1 MQNYEQAVF
10 ISYAW
15 EGELEHIVNQIDEA
29 LQQRGIKI
37 IRDRRDLVY
46 KSSIKEFME
55 RIGRG
60 NCVIVVVSEQYLRS
74 PHCMFELVEIAEHK
88 QFYDR
93 VFPIVLAE
101 TNIYD
106 PLKRIDYIKYWEAK
120 RAELAEAIRTLDPA
134 NLQGIHEDMDLY
146 DRIRDKIS
154 GLTGILKDMNALTPE
169 IHQNSNFFSLYDAIE
184 KRIKESAAML
194 TAELDEAIALKAK
207 TTTIGAS
214 ENAAVGLTA
223 LRELMQRSSDVRNAV
238 IEFQT
243 DFRVAHEQ
251 VNQLGDYK
259 DLHDLL
265 HRIQFSCYNGI
276 VHAAAHFQSEETIDI
291 LTDHILTFENIIDE
305 LRLVAARPSMPK
317 QELRWIGEAEQMKL
331 DLRIAITSQDEK
343 KLKNV
348 IARLN
353 RLLATHLAR
362 INTLLNHAAR
372 ALRLPALWN
381 ALGRVCNDLTSLN
394 LDPDNVK
401 AFQSGVDALSKI
413 ESALSDLVDSH
424 DRWQTLEVELRLIE
438 SLVEQDLD
446 QLEMDW
452 PNVKQKAEPLYMLF
466 AYEWANALKQE
477 SNALDEALS
486 NKNRVAVRR
495 SFHKYQRRA
504 INRFYQVDLELKAL
518 CGNLRQVGVP
528 LAAVLEMTT

>member
-1 MQNYEQAVF
+1 MEKYEQAVF
-10 ISYAW
+10 ISYAG
-15 EGELEHIVNQIDEA
+15 EGEREEIVNEIDET
-29 LQQRGIKI
+29 LQKRGIKI
-37 IRDRRDLVY
+37 IRDLGYRG
-46 KSSIKEFME
+46 SIKEFME

-60 NCVIVVVSEQYLRS
+60 NCVVVIVSEKYLHS
-74 PHCMFELVEIAEHK
+74 PNCMFELVEIAENK
-88 QFYDR
+88 QFHDR
-93 VFPIVLAE
+93 VFPIILAGA
-101 TNIYD
+101 NIED
-106 PLKRIDYIKYWEAK
+106 PLRRVEYVKFWEIK
-120 RAELAEAIRTLDPA
+120 RAELAEAMKTLDPA
-134 NLQGIHEDMDLY
+134 NLQGIREDMDLY

-169 IHQNSNFFSLYDAIE
+169 IHRNSNFFSLCDAIE
-184 KRIKESAAML
+184 KRIKESAAL
-194 TAELDEAIALKAK
+194 LIAELDEAKALKAN
-207 TTTIGAS
+207 TAAVGAS

-317 QELRWIGEAEQMKL
+317 QELRWIDEAEQIKL
-331 DLRIAITSQDEK
+331 ELRMAITSQDEK

-381 ALGRVCNDLTSLN
+381 ALGRVCNDLNSLN

-401 AFQSGVDALSKI
+401 AFQSGVDALSKM

-438 SLVEQDLD
+438 SSVEQDLD

-452 PNVKQKAEPLYMLF
+452 PNVKQKAEPLYLLF
-466 AYEWANALKQE
+466 AYEWASALKQE